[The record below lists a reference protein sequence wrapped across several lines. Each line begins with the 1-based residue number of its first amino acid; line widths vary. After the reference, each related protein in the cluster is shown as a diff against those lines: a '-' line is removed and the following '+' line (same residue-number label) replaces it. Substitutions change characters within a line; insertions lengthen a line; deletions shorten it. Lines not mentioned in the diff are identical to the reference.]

1 VTEIDIDNVKTLLDA
16 GRAHAL
22 TEQFSAESEEPSL
35 LAKVIP
41 ADYKLASLDIE
52 RLLAPHRDTPRRV
65 RGTVTL
71 TDATSWL
78 AYFAKHGS
86 PASEV
91 YGDVRAST
99 VTAVIN
105 APTDSLTPGWG
116 DHRAILA
123 LEHSDAWRAW
133 TDHDG
138 KLTGQETFAE
148 PLEARTPDLIDPT
161 AADMLELAQSF
172 QATKGVTFESGT
184 RLASG
189 QRRLQYLETIEG
201 RAGQRGQLDVPT
213 QIAIRVQVWRGIDI
227 AVPMTAR
234 FRYRIAPGG
243 LALGYVL
250 DRVDDVLDAAWQDL
264 LGDLTSALPVPVLAG
279 RAPTY
284 A

>member
-16 GRAHAL
+16 GAASARTASWSGVEGDEHVL
-22 TEQFSAESEEPSL
+22 TAVVP
-35 LAKVIP
+35 
-41 ADYKLASLDIE
+41 DGYKIASLDIA
-52 RLLAPHRDTPRRV
+52 RLVAPYQDTPQRV

-71 TDATSWL
+71 TDTVSWL

-86 PASEV
+86 LNSEV

-116 DHRAILA
+116 DHRAILT

-133 TDHDG
+133 TNG
-138 KLTGQETFAE
+138 NGSLFSQETFAE
-148 PLEARTPDLIDPT
+148 HLEARTPDLIEPT

-172 QATKGVTFESGT
+172 QATTGVTFESGT

-264 LGDLTSALPVPVLAG
+264 LGDLTGALPVPVLAG